1 MPINLSKG
9 QTINLSKESSN
20 GLKNV
25 TIGLSWGAKVL
36 KATPTKEEA
45 KGFMEKFASF
55 FKGGETKITTPERVK
70 ARRMDI
76 DSSVF
81 LIKDTNQ
88 RLTTVYYGNLRAP
101 GVRHAGDD
109 LTGNDKKGNDD
120 NEEIYVEFEK
130 IPRNVHKLFVV
141 ANVFSPMDGHFGWV
155 PGSYIRIK
163 DEKGNEM
170 VRYEL
175 GSDFKDKRGIVV
187 AELYRDGNGDWNF
200 RAIGKATEGNSM
212 SRLED
217 LCLGGN
223 L

>member
-9 QTINLSKESSN
+9 QTINLSKEVNN
-20 GLKNV
+20 GLKTV
-25 TIGLSWGAKVL
+25 TVGLSWGAKVL
-36 KATPTKEEA
+36 HASPSKEEA
-45 KGFMEKFASF
+45 KSFMQKFSSF
-55 FKGGETKITTPERVK
+55 FKGESGGLIDKPVRAPK
-70 ARRMDI
+70 MDI

-109 LTGNDKKGNDD
+109 LTGNDKKGASD
-120 NEEIYVEFEK
+120 NEEIYVDFEK
-130 IPRNVHKLFVV
+130 IPPNVHKLFVV

-163 DEKGNEM
+163 DEKGNEI

-175 GSDFKDKRGIVV
+175 GADFKDKRGIVV

-200 RAIGKATEGNSM
+200 RAIGKATSGNSM
-212 SRLED
+212 SKLEN
-217 LCLGGN
+217 LCLQGDF
-223 L
+223 

>member
-9 QTINLSKESSN
+9 QTINLSKEGTN

-36 KATPTKEEA
+36 KASPTKEEA
-45 KGFMEKFASF
+45 KGFMEKFSSF
-55 FKGGETKITTPERVK
+55 FKGGETKITTPTSVPK
-70 ARRMDI
+70 MDI

-109 LTGNDKKGNDD
+109 LTGNDKKGKHD
-120 NEEIYVEFEK
+120 NEEIHVDFDK

-141 ANVFSPMDGHFGWV
+141 ANVFSPITGHFGWV

-163 DEKGNEM
+163 DEKGNEV

-175 GSDFKDKRGIVV
+175 GADFKDMKGIVV

-200 RAIGKATEGNSM
+200 RAIGKATKGNSM
-212 SRLED
+212 RNLEG
-217 LCLGGN
+217 LCIQGDF
-223 L
+223 